1 MDNIFFDLG
10 KQILKVIKITYFDST
25 GLVITNNDFDLREFL
40 KGYHTNHGLWFMT
53 EERNDYRCSK

>member
-1 MDNIFFDLG
+1 M
-10 KQILKVIKITYFDST
+10 IKITYFDST
-25 GLVITNNDFDLREFL
+25 GLVTDNDFDLREFL